1 MTAIR
6 IEGLHKAYGAVK
18 ALDGLDLAVET
29 GSVFGFLGPNG
40 AGKTTTIRILTGLAQ
55 ASAGRAWVAGVEV
68 TARHDAAGGR
78 FTHNFGYLPEEP
90 AFYNWMTPR
99 EFLDHVARLF
109 DLPAAER
116 RSRTAELLELVGLAD
131 VAMRRIGGFSRGM
144 RQRLG
149 LAQALV
155 NQPLV
160 LLLDEPAS
168 ALDPAGRKEVLDLI
182 ERLRGRCT
190 VFMSTHIL
198 GDVERVCDGVGI
210 IARGRLVT
218 QGPRADLLA
227 RYVIPAFELEADD
240 GSEGALAAWAE
251 AQRQQAWVTAT
262 SVSGRT
268 ARLTVTDVAAAKQA
282 LLPAAMAAGLVLT
295 RYEMLQPSLE
305 DIFLR
310 LVGEAG
316 Q

>member
-1 MTAIR
+1 MSAIR
-6 IEGLHKAYGAVK
+6 IEALQKTYGSVK
-18 ALDGLDLAVET
+18 ALDGLDLAVEA

-40 AGKTTTIRILTGLAQ
+40 AGKTTTLRILTGLAQ
-55 ASAGRAWVAGVEV
+55 ASGGRAWVAGVEV
-68 TARHDAAGGR
+68 TAHPGGSAGALAR
-78 FTHNFGYLPEEP
+78 NFGYLPEEP

-99 EFLDHVARLF
+99 ECLDYVGQLF
-109 DLPAAER
+109 GLPAGER
-116 RSRTAELLELVGLAD
+116 RTRTAELLDLVGLAE
-131 VAMRRIGGFSRGM
+131 VAKRRIGGFSRGM

-155 NQPLV
+155 NQPPV
-160 LLLDEPAS
+160 LFLDEPAS
-168 ALDPAGRKEVLDLI
+168 ALDPVGRKEVLDRI

-198 GDVERVCDGVGI
+198 ADVERVCDGVGI

-227 RYVIPAFELEADD
+227 QYAVPAFELEADA
-240 GSEGALAAWAE
+240 GSEAALAGWAE
-251 AQRQQAWVTAT
+251 AQRGQPWVTAA

-268 ARLTVTDVAAAKQA
+268 ARLTVNDMAAAKQA
-282 LLPAAMAAGLVLT
+282 LLPAAVAAGLVLT
-295 RYEMLQPSLE
+295 RYEMVQPSLE